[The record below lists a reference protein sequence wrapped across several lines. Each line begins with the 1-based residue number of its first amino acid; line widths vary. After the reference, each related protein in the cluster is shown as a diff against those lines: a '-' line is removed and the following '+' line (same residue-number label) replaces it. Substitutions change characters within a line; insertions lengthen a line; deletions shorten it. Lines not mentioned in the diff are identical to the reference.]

1 MSRFP
6 ALIQGGDDYTIT
18 YTGTPPGKMRYKL
31 IGDRGGVLIK
41 IPYPNAGA
49 YAIYLDGD
57 VQKVSKWDPK
67 IGRNEPL

>member
-1 MSRFP
+1 
-6 ALIQGGDDYTIT
+6 
-18 YTGTPPGKMRYKL
+18 MRYKL

-57 VQKVSKWDPK
+57 LQKVSKWDPK
-67 IGRNEPL
+67 TGRNEPL